1 MGAVRLTPFH
11 VPICRFVDDAG
22 VLRYLARRVVG
33 WAFMVGLATNLTFFL
48 ASWFLD
54 PRANYLQLRPPR
66 TAEQI
71 DRALAQYD
79 LSPQTPLAER
89 WWRWVGDIVLH
100 WNWGYSPVGES
111 VNDQIGFRIGVS
123 AQLVLLSAILS
134 AIIGVAL
141 AVYTAAR
148 QYGLA
153 DRFTQGLSIVAL
165 NIPVPVAGL
174 AVVLV
179 AIAVNRSLGS
189 TVFFVADA
197 QSATV
202 TGFWPLVLDRLRHL
216 ALPTVALTVL
226 SYAGYHLLQ
235 RSLLLDTVDADY
247 VRMARAKGLTRG
259 VAIRRHGL
267 RASLIPVATSIA
279 FTIPAL
285 FTGAVLTETIFG
297 WEGMGRY
304 FVTTVSKNDVHG
316 AVAVAAFGALMTAVG
331 AILADLA
338 VVALDPRV
346 RVA

>member
-1 MGAVRLTPFH
+1 MIV
-11 VPICRFVDDAG
+11 
-22 VLRYLARRVVG
+22 
-33 WAFMVGLATNLTFFL
+33 LATNLTFFL

-66 TAEQI
+66 TPEQI
-71 DRALAQYD
+71 DRALARYD
-79 LSPQTPLAER
+79 LSPATPLLER
-89 WWRWVGDIVLH
+89 WWRWLAGIVLH
-100 WNWGYSPVGES
+100 GNWGYSPVGES
-111 VNDQIGFRIGVS
+111 VNAQIAFRIGVS
-123 AQLVLLSAILS
+123 AQLVLLSTILS
-134 AIIGVAL
+134 TVIGIAL
-141 AVYTAAR
+141 AVSTAAR
-148 QYGLA
+148 QYGFA
-153 DRFTQGLSIVAL
+153 DRFSQALSVVAL

-189 TVFFVADA
+189 TVLFVAGA
-197 QSATV
+197 QSPTA

-216 ALPTVALTVL
+216 ALPTIALTML

-247 VRMARAKGLTRG
+247 VRMARAKGLTRSA
-259 VAIRRHGL
+259 AIRRHGL
-267 RASLIPVATSIA
+267 RASLIPVATSLA
-279 FTIPAL
+279 FTVPAL
-285 FTGAVLTETIFG
+285 FTGAVLTETIFA

-304 FVTTVSKNDVHG
+304 FVTTISKNDVHG

-346 RVA
+346 RVSGS

>member
-1 MGAVRLTPFH
+1 MIV
-11 VPICRFVDDAG
+11 
-22 VLRYLARRVVG
+22 
-33 WAFMVGLATNLTFFL
+33 LATNLTFFL

-66 TAEQI
+66 TPEQI
-71 DRALAQYD
+71 DRALAQYG
-79 LSPQTPLAER
+79 LSPQTPLLER
-89 WWRWVGDIVLH
+89 WWRWLTDIALH

-111 VNDQIGFRIGVS
+111 VNDQIAFRIGVS
-123 AQLVLLSAILS
+123 AQLVLLSTILS
-134 AIIGVAL
+134 TVIGISL

-148 QYGLA
+148 QYGFA

-174 AVVLV
+174 AVVLL

-189 TVFFVADA
+189 TVLFVAGA
-197 QSATV
+197 QSPTV
-202 TGFWPLVLDRLRHL
+202 SGFWPLVLDRLRHL
-216 ALPTVALTVL
+216 ALPTIALTVL

-247 VRMARAKGLTRG
+247 VRMARAKGLTRTA
-259 VAIRRHGL
+259 AIRRHGL
-267 RASLIPVATSIA
+267 RTSLIPVATSIA
-279 FTIPAL
+279 FTVPAL
-285 FTGAVLTETIFG
+285 FTGAVLTETIFA

-304 FVTTVSKNDVHG
+304 FVTTISKNDVHG

-346 RVA
+346 RVAGP